1 MKDSERWDNR
11 AKAHYH
17 QWKCYEFEAR
27 ANETDVVN
35 DKHYKDLIRSYQQLE
50 QEAKKQ
56 AARCRDW
63 ERDDG

>member
-17 QWKCYEFEAR
+17 QWKSYEFVAR
-27 ANETDVVN
+27 AEDCDVGN
-35 DKHYKDLIRSYQQLE
+35 DEHYKDLITSYQKFE
-50 QEAKKQ
+50 EAAKKQ
-56 AARCRDW
+56 AQRCRDW